1 MATKT
6 KTTARS
12 TATQYIGIDVH
23 CQFCEGGVI
32 DSLGR
37 ESGQFNVATSIPTL
51 LEVIEKVRRPRT
63 VVIEEGPLA
72 DWLYRHLAPHV
83 DEMIVC
89 DPYRNALI
97 AKEGDKSDAIDWRKL
112 AHLCRGG
119 YVKAVHQRQSLARSM
134 LKQHVQVY
142 HDRVRHRVSEA
153 NKILWRVRRLGVFV
167 TEADLKDDA
176 RRQAMLE
183 QLPGGGQANQRQQDG
198 KDNSNGNSNS
208 KGTTD
213 GKGKD
218 NSKGNSNDKDAA
230 SDSGSVIRQDVQL
243 LLKGYDLA
251 AEQVTELRRRLVTL
265 GKQEPI
271 IRAFCEL
278 PGVSWVR
285 AASFFVMVDTPF
297 RFASKQKLWK
307 YAGIGLERH
316 QSGNGPVRL
325 RVPRRCNRVLKN
337 VLLGAAKSAA
347 ASKDNVFADQYQR
360 WLDAKC
366 SPRIARRNLARSQ
379 ATVMWGMWK
388 SGSVFD
394 PTMIGCSPAVIA

>member
-1 MATKT
+1 MATTTK
-6 KTTARS
+6 KTTAARS
-12 TATQYIGIDVH
+12 TATRYIGIDVH

-37 ESGQFNVATSIPTL
+37 ECGQFHVATSIPTL
-51 LEVIEKVRRPRT
+51 LEAIEKVRRPRT

-72 DWLYRHLAPHV
+72 DWLYRHLTPHV

-97 AKEGDKSDAIDWRKL
+97 AKEGDKSDPIDWRKL
-112 AHLCRGG
+112 ADLCRGG

-167 TEADLKDDA
+167 TEADLKDGS
-176 RRQAMLE
+176 RRQVMLK
-183 QLPGGGQANQRQQDG
+183 QLPGGQQENQRREDG
-198 KDNSNGNSNS
+198 KDSG
-208 KGTTD
+208 KGIAD
-213 GKGKD
+213 ANGKD
-218 NSKGNSNDKDAA
+218 NSKGNGHGKDTGEG
-230 SDSGSVIRQDVQL
+230 GSVIRQDVEL

-251 AEQVTELRRRLVTL
+251 AEQVIELRRRLVTL
-265 GKQEPI
+265 GKQEPM

-307 YAGIGLERH
+307 YAGIGLERR

-325 RVPRRCNRVLKN
+325 SVPRRCNRVLKN

-347 ASKDNVFADQYQR
+347 SKENVFADQYQR
-360 WLDAKC
+360 WLDDKC
-366 SPRIARRNLARSQ
+366 SPRIARRNLARSL

-394 PTMIGCSPAVIA
+394 PTMIGPTPAVIA

>member
-1 MATKT
+1 MATTTKAKT
-6 KTTARS
+6 AARS
-12 TATQYIGIDVH
+12 SATRYIAIDVH

-37 ESGQFNVATSIPTL
+37 ECGQFQVATSIPTL
-51 LEVIEKVRRPRT
+51 LEAIEKVPRPRT

-72 DWLYRHLAPHV
+72 DWLQRHLAPHV

-97 AKEGDKSDAIDWRKL
+97 AKEGDKSDPIDWRKL

-167 TEADLKDDA
+167 TEADLKDDS
-176 RRQAMLE
+176 RRQAMLDR
-183 QLPGGGQANQRQQDG
+183 LPGGRQQNRRRKDGEGKDNGKGTADG
-198 KDNSNGNSNS
+198 KD
-208 KGTTD
+208 
-213 GKGKD
+213 KD
-218 NSKGNSNDKDAA
+218 NSKGKGNGKAA
-230 SDSGSVIRQDVQL
+230 DDESRSVIRQDVEL

-265 GKQEPI
+265 GKQEPM

-347 ASKDNVFADQYQR
+347 ASKDNVLADQYQR

-366 SPRIARRNLARSQ
+366 SPRIARRNLARSL

-388 SGSVFD
+388 SGSVFE
-394 PTMIGCSPAVIA
+394 PTMIGPAPAAIA

>member
-1 MATKT
+1 MATMTTTGT
-6 KTTARS
+6 KTAARS
-12 TATQYIGIDVH
+12 TATRYIGIDVH
-23 CQFCEGGVI
+23 CDFCEGGVV
-32 DSLGR
+32 DALGR
-37 ESGQFNVATSIPTL
+37 ECGQFRVATSIPTL
-51 LEVIEKVRRPRT
+51 LEAIEKVRRPRT

-72 DWLYRHLAPHV
+72 DWLYRHLSPHA
-83 DEMIVC
+83 DQTIVC
-89 DPYRNALI
+89 DPYRNALV

-119 YVKAVHQRQSLARSM
+119 YVKAVHQRQSLARSI

-183 QLPGGGQANQRQQDG
+183 RLPGGQQDQERQ
-198 KDNSNGNSNS
+198 KDGNGNGNV
-208 KGTTD
+208 K

-218 NSKGNSNDKDAA
+218 GGDDC
-230 SDSGSVIRQDVQL
+230 GSVIRQDVEL

-251 AEQVTELRRRLVTL
+251 AEQVTELRRRLVEL
-265 GKQEPI
+265 GKQEPV

-278 PGVSWVR
+278 PGVGWVR

-307 YAGIGLERH
+307 YAGIGLERR

-325 RVPRRCNRVLKN
+325 GVPKRCNRVLKN

-347 ASKDNVFADQYQR
+347 ASKDNVLADQYQR

-366 SPRIARRNLARSQ
+366 SPRIARRNLARSL

-394 PTMIGCSPAVIA
+394 PTMIGCPPAAIV

>member
-1 MATKT
+1 
-6 KTTARS
+6 
-12 TATQYIGIDVH
+12 
-23 CQFCEGGVI
+23 
-32 DSLGR
+32 
-37 ESGQFNVATSIPTL
+37 
-51 LEVIEKVRRPRT
+51 
-63 VVIEEGPLA
+63 
-72 DWLYRHLAPHV
+72 
-83 DEMIVC
+83 
-89 DPYRNALI
+89 
-97 AKEGDKSDAIDWRKL
+97 
-112 AHLCRGG
+112 
-119 YVKAVHQRQSLARSM
+119 M

-183 QLPGGGQANQRQQDG
+183 RLPGGPRENERRKDGNG
-198 KDNSNGNSNS
+198 KDNSNSNG
-208 KGTTD
+208 KGIAD

-218 NSKGNSNDKDAA
+218 NGNSNGKETGGEG
-230 SDSGSVIRQDVQL
+230 SSVIRQDVEL

-251 AEQVTELRRRLVTL
+251 AEQVTQLRRRLVEL
-265 GKQEPI
+265 GKQEPM

-285 AASFFVMVDTPF
+285 AVSFFVMVDTPF

-307 YAGIGLERH
+307 YAGIGLERR

-325 RVPRRCNRVLKN
+325 SVPRRCNRVLKN

-366 SPRIARRNLARSQ
+366 SPRIARRNLARSL
-379 ATVMWGMWK
+379 ATTMWEEGFA
-388 SGSVFD
+388 SLRHVEERQRVRPDDDRLLAGRD
-394 PTMIGCSPAVIA
+394 RLTLLGCDGESQWPVGGAVP